1 MSVRRTAGGRVGQVN
16 RLVVAAPRRS
26 AYGLLLLAGVLA
38 AATALSDPGG
48 RLLTAPAA
56 LAALVL
62 GLRGLDRRPL
72 LLADAG
78 GIAVRDGWRRLTA
91 PWDGVERM
99 RVVRDRRA
107 ALLEL
112 DLGHTL
118 VVLSQARLGRLP
130 EDVLTELLAVRSLR
144 R

>member
-1 MSVRRTAGGRVGQVN
+1 VGQVN

-38 AATALSDPGG
+38 VATALSDPGG

-78 GIAVRDGWRRLTA
+78 GIAVRDGWRRLTS
-91 PWDGVERM
+91 PWEGVERM